1 MPGLVPGIH
10 VLLWIQPKTWMPGI
24 KPGMTECTREN
35 LALKFGYCVQISK
48 AVASVANKNTREDSR
63 VHQRTFALAAAV
75 IAVGLSTAHAQE
87 KVWKHGI
94 LEAKSDAG
102 FIAMVD
108 KGGFAAKRGLKVELL
123 QIKAGATLM
132 KALISGE
139 IDSVDMGAAESIVAG
154 VRGTGVKIVG
164 CTWPG
169 VPQVVLAKADIK
181 SLADLKG
188 KTVAISS
195 PGSLPDL
202 LFRGM
207 LDAANVPFSDVKL
220 ATQGA
225 DLDRYKSLVAGIT
238 DAAVVS
244 NEFEAVMPPNIKV
257 LAKGGSAVP
266 KFIRLCIATSSKVL
280 AGRRDDLVKFIAAEM
295 DAYKFAATHR
305 DETIKVAHELTNAKP
320 DDKRAEFISDQAI
333 RDKQI
338 DPTLA
343 IPADRIEWMQEL
355 FVKAGV
361 IPKAVPTASL
371 IDTSVR
377 DDAAKLAGK

>member
-1 MPGLVPGIH
+1 MFA
-10 VLLWIQPKTWMPGI
+10 QSK
-24 KPGMTECTREN
+24 
-35 LALKFGYCVQISK
+35 IS
-48 AVASVANKNTREDSR
+48 
-63 VHQRTFALAAAV
+63 LIAAALL
-75 IAVGLSTAHAQE
+75 ACGLSAASTQD

-108 KGGFAAKRGLKVELL
+108 KGGFGAKHGLKIEIL

-132 KALISGE
+132 KALIAGE

-169 VPQVVLAKADIK
+169 VPQVVLAKAEIK
-181 SLADLKG
+181 TLADLKG
-188 KTVAISS
+188 KNVAISS

-225 DLDRYKSLVAGIT
+225 DLDRYKSLIAGIT

-244 NEFEAVMPPNIKV
+244 NEFEAIMPPNIKV
-257 LAKGGSAVP
+257 LAKGSTAVP
-266 KFIRLCIATSSKVL
+266 KFIRLCLATSSKVL
-280 AGRRDDLVKFIAAEM
+280 AERRDDLVRFVAAEM
-295 DAYKFAATHR
+295 DAYKYAAAHR
-305 DETIKVAHELTNAKP
+305 DETIKLAHEMTHAKP
-320 DDKRAEFISDQAI
+320 DDTRAAFITDQAL
-333 RDKQI
+333 REKQI
-338 DPTLA
+338 DPALA
-343 IPADRIEWMQEL
+343 IPADRIDWMQEL

-361 IPKAVPTASL
+361 IPKTVPTASL

-377 DDAAKLAGK
+377 DDAAKLSGK

>member
-1 MPGLVPGIH
+1 MVMRLKISLAAIA
-10 VLLWIQPKTWMPGI
+10 LL
-24 KPGMTECTREN
+24 
-35 LALKFGYCVQISK
+35 A
-48 AVASVANKNTREDSR
+48 AVSVAP
-63 VHQRTFALAAAV
+63 
-75 IAVGLSTAHAQE
+75 AQD

-94 LEAKSDAG
+94 LEAKSDSG

-108 KGGFAAKRGLKVELL
+108 KGGFAAKHGLKVEIL
-123 QIKAGATLM
+123 QTKAGATLM
-132 KALISGE
+132 KALIAGE

-169 VPQVVLAKADIK
+169 VPQVVLAKAEIK
-181 SLADLKG
+181 TLADLKG
-188 KTVAISS
+188 KNVAISS

-207 LDAANVPFSDVKL
+207 LDAANIPFADVKL
-220 ATQGA
+220 VTQGA

-244 NEFEAVMPPNIKV
+244 NEFEAVMPPNIHV
-257 LAKGGSAVP
+257 LAKGSTAVP
-266 KFIRLCIATSSKVL
+266 KFIRLCIATNSKVL
-280 AGRRDDLVKFIAAEM
+280 AERRADLVQFVAAEM
-295 DAYKFAATHR
+295 DAYTYAAAHR
-305 DETIKVAHELTNAKP
+305 DETIKLAHEMTHAKP
-320 DDKRAEFISDQAI
+320 DDKRAEFITDQALK
-333 RDKQI
+333 DKQI

-343 IPADRIEWMQEL
+343 IPADRIDWMQQL

-361 IPKAVPTASL
+361 IPKTVPVGSL
-371 IDTSVR
+371 VDTSVR

>member
-1 MPGLVPGIH
+1 MHKRSLIVTAFGI
-10 VLLWIQPKTWMPGI
+10 
-24 KPGMTECTREN
+24 
-35 LALKFGYCVQISK
+35 ALSLS
-48 AVASVANKNTREDSR
+48 AAS
-63 VHQRTFALAAAV
+63 
-75 IAVGLSTAHAQE
+75 AQE

-154 VRGTGVKIVG
+154 IRGTGVKIVG

-181 SLADLKG
+181 TLADLKG

-207 LDAANVPFSDVKL
+207 LDAASVPFADVKL

-225 DLDRYKSLVAGIT
+225 DLDRYKSLLAGIT

-244 NEFEAVMPPNIKV
+244 NEFEAVMPSNIKV

-266 KFIRLCIATSSKVL
+266 KFIRLCVATSSKIL
-280 AGRRDDLVKFIAAEM
+280 AERRDDLVKFVAAEM
-295 DAYKFAATHR
+295 DAYKYAATHR
-305 DETIKVAHELTNAKP
+305 DETVKIAHEMTNAKP
-320 DDKRAEFISDQAI
+320 DDKRAEFIYDQAI
-333 RDKQI
+333 REKQI
-338 DPTLA
+338 DPTLG
-343 IPADRIEWMQEL
+343 IPADRIDWMQDL

-361 IPKAVPTASL
+361 VPKTVPTASL

-377 DDAAKLAGK
+377 DDAAKLVGK

>member
-1 MPGLVPGIH
+1 MFAQPKKTLIIAT
-10 VLLWIQPKTWMPGI
+10 VLLLSWFS
-24 KPGMTECTREN
+24 
-35 LALKFGYCVQISK
+35 A
-48 AVASVANKNTREDSR
+48 AN
-63 VHQRTFALAAAV
+63 
-75 IAVGLSTAHAQE
+75 AQD

-108 KGGFAAKRGLKVELL
+108 KGGFGAKHGLKIEIL

-132 KALISGE
+132 KALIAGE

-169 VPQVVLAKADIK
+169 VPQVVLAKSEIK
-181 SLADLKG
+181 SLADLKD
-188 KTVAISS
+188 KNVAISS

-207 LDAANVPFSDVKL
+207 LDAAGVPFADVKL

-225 DLDRYKSLVAGIT
+225 DLDRYKSLLAGIV

-244 NEFEAVMPPNIKV
+244 NEFEAIMPPNIKV
-257 LAKGGSAVP
+257 LAKGSTAVP
-266 KFIRLCIATSSKVL
+266 KFIRLCLATNSKVL
-280 AGRRDDLVKFIAAEM
+280 AERRDDLVKFVAAEM
-295 DAYKFAATHR
+295 NAYKFAATHR
-305 DETIKVAHELTNAKP
+305 DETVKLAHELTHAKP
-320 DDKRAEFISDQAI
+320 DDTRAAFITDQAL
-333 RDKQI
+333 RDQQI
-338 DPTLA
+338 DPALD
-343 IPADRIEWMQEL
+343 IPADRIDWMQEL

-361 IPKAVPTASL
+361 IPKTVPTASL
-371 IDTSVR
+371 IDTGVR

>member
-1 MPGLVPGIH
+1 MH
-10 VLLWIQPKTWMPGI
+10 K
-24 KPGMTECTREN
+24 KSF
-35 LALKFGYCVQISK
+35 KF
-48 AVASVANKNTREDSR
+48 
-63 VHQRTFALAAAV
+63 AAV
-75 IAVGLSTAHAQE
+75 LIVLSFSSANGQE

-108 KGGFAAKRGLKVELL
+108 KGGFAARRGLKIELL

-169 VPQVVLAKADIK
+169 VPQVVLAKAEIK
-181 SLADLKG
+181 TLADLKG

-207 LDAANVPFSDVKL
+207 LDAANIPFSDVKL

-244 NEFEAVMPPNIKV
+244 NEFEPVMPPTIKV

-266 KFIRLCIATSSKVL
+266 KFIRLCVATSSKVL
-280 AGRRDDLVKFIAAEM
+280 AERRDDLVGFVAAEM
-295 DAYKFAATHR
+295 DAYKYAASHR
-305 DETIKVAHELTNAKP
+305 DQTVKIAHEMTSAKP

-333 RDKQI
+333 REKQI

-343 IPADRIEWMQEL
+343 IPVDRIDWMQQL
-355 FVKAGV
+355 FVRAGV
-361 IPKAVPTASL
+361 IPKPVPTSTL
-371 IDTSVR
+371 IDASVR
-377 DDAAKLAGK
+377 DDAAKLAGQ

>member
-1 MPGLVPGIH
+1 LATQTARHGDAPQQRHVEGAFMFVPSK
-10 VLLWIQPKTWMPGI
+10 L
-24 KPGMTECTREN
+24 
-35 LALKFGYCVQISK
+35 LALI
-48 AVASVANKNTREDSR
+48 
-63 VHQRTFALAAAV
+63 AAV
-75 IAVGLSTAHAQE
+75 LFACGLSAASAQE

-108 KGGFAAKRGLKVELL
+108 KGGFGAKHGLKIEIL

-132 KALISGE
+132 KALIAGE

-169 VPQVVLAKADIK
+169 VPQVVLAKAEIK
-181 SLADLKG
+181 TLADLKG
-188 KTVAISS
+188 KNVAISS

-225 DLDRYKSLVAGIT
+225 DLDRYKSLIAGIT

-257 LAKGGSAVP
+257 LAKGSTAVP
-266 KFIRLCIATSSKVL
+266 KFIRLCLATSSKVL
-280 AGRRDDLVKFIAAEM
+280 AERRDDLVRFVAAEM
-295 DAYKFAATHR
+295 DAYKYAAEHR
-305 DETIKVAHELTNAKP
+305 DETVKLAQELTHAKP
-320 DDKRAEFISDQAI
+320 DDTRAAFITDQAL
-333 RDKQI
+333 REKQI

-343 IPADRIEWMQEL
+343 IPTDRIDWMQNL

-361 IPKAVPTASL
+361 IQKTVPTTLL
-371 IDTSVR
+371 INTSVR
-377 DDAAKLAGK
+377 DDAAKLLAK

>member
-1 MPGLVPGIH
+1 MLAQSKTMLV
-10 VLLWIQPKTWMPGI
+10 
-24 KPGMTECTREN
+24 
-35 LALKFGYCVQISK
+35 
-48 AVASVANKNTREDSR
+48 
-63 VHQRTFALAAAV
+63 AAALLSC
-75 IAVGLSTAHAQE
+75 GLSATNAQE

-108 KGGFAAKRGLKVELL
+108 KGGFANKRGLKIELL

-132 KALISGE
+132 KALIAGE
-139 IDSVDMGAAESIVAG
+139 IDSVDMGAAEAIVAG
-154 VRGTGVKIVG
+154 ARGTGVKIVG

-169 VPQVVLAKADIK
+169 VPQVVLAKAEVNT
-181 SLADLKG
+181 LADLKG

-202 LFRGM
+202 LFRAM
-207 LDAANVPFSDVKL
+207 LDTANVPFAEVKL

-244 NEFEAVMPPNIKV
+244 NEFEAVMPSNIKV
-257 LAKGGSAVP
+257 LAKGGTAVP
-266 KFIRLCIATSSKVL
+266 KFIRLCVATSNKVL
-280 AGRRDDLVKFIAAEM
+280 AERRPDLVNFLAAEM
-295 DAYKFAATHR
+295 DAYAYAASHR
-305 DETIKVAHELTNAKP
+305 DETVKLARDLTHAKP
-320 DDKRAEFISDQAI
+320 DDSRAAFITDQAI

-377 DDAAKLAGK
+377 DDAAKIAGN

>member
-1 MPGLVPGIH
+1 MLLAFGI
-10 VLLWIQPKTWMPGI
+10 
-24 KPGMTECTREN
+24 
-35 LALKFGYCVQISK
+35 ALSLS
-48 AVASVANKNTREDSR
+48 AAS
-63 VHQRTFALAAAV
+63 
-75 IAVGLSTAHAQE
+75 AQE

-154 VRGTGVKIVG
+154 IRGTGVKIVG

-169 VPQVVLAKADIK
+169 VPQVVLAKSEIK
-181 SLADLKG
+181 TLADLKG

-207 LDAANVPFSDVKL
+207 LDAASVPFADVKL

-225 DLDRYKSLVAGIT
+225 DLDRYKSLLAGIT

-244 NEFEAVMPPNIKV
+244 NEFEAVMPSNIKV

-266 KFIRLCIATSSKVL
+266 KFIRLCVATSSKVL
-280 AGRRDDLVKFIAAEM
+280 SERRDDLVRFVAAEM
-295 DAYKFAATHR
+295 EAYKYAASHR
-305 DETIKVAHELTNAKP
+305 DETVKIAHEMTNAKP
-320 DDKRAEFISDQAI
+320 DDARAEFIYDQAI
-333 RDKQI
+333 REKQI
-338 DPTLA
+338 DPTLG
-343 IPADRIEWMQEL
+343 IPADRIDWMQDL

-361 IPKAVPTASL
+361 VPKTVPTASL

-377 DDAAKLAGK
+377 DDAAKLVGK

>member
-1 MPGLVPGIH
+1 MLTP
-10 VLLWIQPKTWMPGI
+10 
-24 KPGMTECTREN
+24 
-35 LALKFGYCVQISK
+35 LKS
-48 AVASVANKNTREDSR
+48 
-63 VHQRTFALAAAV
+63 FALGFAL
-75 IAVGLSTAHAQE
+75 LSSFPTANAQE

-123 QIKAGATLM
+123 QVKAGATLM

-169 VPQVVLAKADIK
+169 VPQVVLAKAEIS

-207 LDAANVPFSDVKL
+207 LDSANVPFAEVKL
-220 ATQGA
+220 AMQGA

-257 LAKGGSAVP
+257 LASGSTAVP
-266 KFIRLCIATSSKVL
+266 KFIRLCVATSSKVL
-280 AGRRDDLVKFIAAEM
+280 SARRDDLVKFVAAEM
-295 DAYKFAATHR
+295 DAYKYAATHR
-305 DETIKVAHELTNAKP
+305 DETVKLAREMTNAKP
-320 DDKRAEFISDQAI
+320 EDKRAEFITDEAI
-333 RDKQI
+333 NKQQI

-343 IPADRIEWMQEL
+343 VPVDRLEWMQQL

-361 IPKAVPTASL
+361 IPKTVPAAML
-371 IDTSVR
+371 VDTSVH
-377 DDAAKLAGK
+377 DDAVKLVGK

>member
-244 NEFEAVMPPNIKV
+244 NEFEAVMPPDIKV

-280 AGRRDDLVKFIAAEM
+280 AGRRDDLVKFVAAEM

>member
-1 MPGLVPGIH
+1 MFSLKLAPLAIVLSCGI
-10 VLLWIQPKTWMPGI
+10 
-24 KPGMTECTREN
+24 C
-35 LALKFGYCVQISK
+35 
-48 AVASVANKNTREDSR
+48 
-63 VHQRTFALAAAV
+63 
-75 IAVGLSTAHAQE
+75 TAHAQD

-108 KGGFAAKRGLKVELL
+108 KGGFAAKRGLKVEIL
-123 QIKAGATLM
+123 QIKAGAMLM
-132 KALISGE
+132 KALVSGE

-169 VPQVVLAKADIK
+169 VPQVVLAKAEINT
-181 SLADLKG
+181 LADLKG

-207 LDAANVPFSDVKL
+207 LDAANVPFADVKL

-244 NEFEAVMPPNIKV
+244 NEFEAVMPPNVKV

-266 KFIRLCIATSSKVL
+266 KFIRLCVATSSKVL
-280 AGRRDDLVKFIAAEM
+280 AERRDDLVKFIAAEM
-295 DAYKFAATHR
+295 DAYKYAAAHR
-305 DETIKVAHELTNAKP
+305 DETVKVAHELTNAKP
-320 DDKRAEFISDQAI
+320 DDKRADFIVDQAI
-333 RDKQI
+333 REKQI

-343 IPADRIEWMQEL
+343 IPVDRIDWMQQL

-361 IPKAVPTASL
+361 IPKSVASSTL
-371 IDTSVR
+371 IDASVR
-377 DDAAKLAGK
+377 DDAAKLAAQ

>member
-1 MPGLVPGIH
+1 L
-10 VLLWIQPKTWMPGI
+10 T
-24 KPGMTECTREN
+24 
-35 LALKFGYCVQISK
+35 LA
-48 AVASVANKNTREDSR
+48 
-63 VHQRTFALAAAV
+63 FALLCSLNAAQ
-75 IAVGLSTAHAQE
+75 AQE

-154 VRGTGVKIVG
+154 IRGTGVKIVG

-169 VPQVVLAKADIK
+169 VPQVVLAKAEIK
-181 SLADLKG
+181 TLADLKG

-207 LDAANVPFSDVKL
+207 LDAASVPFADVKL

-225 DLDRYKSLVAGIT
+225 DLDRYKSLLAGIT

-244 NEFEAVMPPNIKV
+244 NEFEAVMPSNIRV

-266 KFIRLCIATSSKVL
+266 KFIRLCVATSSKVL
-280 AGRRDDLVKFIAAEM
+280 AERRDDLIKFVAAEM
-295 DAYKFAATHR
+295 DAYKYAATHR
-305 DETIKVAHELTNAKP
+305 DETVKIAHEMTNAKS
-320 DDKRAEFISDQAI
+320 DDTRAQFIYDQAI
-333 RDKQI
+333 REKQI
-338 DPTLA
+338 DPSLA
-343 IPADRIEWMQEL
+343 IPIDRIDWMQEL

-361 IPKAVPTASL
+361 VPKTVPTASL

-377 DDAAKLAGK
+377 DDAAKLAAR

>member
-1 MPGLVPGIH
+1 MFA
-10 VLLWIQPKTWMPGI
+10 
-24 KPGMTECTREN
+24 TRN
-35 LALKFGYCVQISK
+35 LAI
-48 AVASVANKNTREDSR
+48 ATA
-63 VHQRTFALAAAV
+63 ALA
-75 IAVGLSTAHAQE
+75 IGLSGASAQD

-94 LEAKSDAG
+94 LEAKSDSG

-108 KGGFAAKRGLKVELL
+108 KGGFGAKHGLKIEIL

-132 KALISGE
+132 KALVSGE
-139 IDSVDMGAAESIVAG
+139 IDSVDMGAAESIVAA

-169 VPQVVLAKADIK
+169 MPQVVLAKAEIK
-181 SLADLKG
+181 TPADLKG

-202 LFRGM
+202 VFRGM
-207 LDAANVPFSDVKL
+207 LDAEHIPFSDVKF

-225 DLDRYKSLVAGIT
+225 DLDRYKSLLAGIT

-244 NEFEAVMPPNIKV
+244 NEFVAVMPPTIKV
-257 LAKGGSAVP
+257 LMTASGSVP
-266 KFIRLCIATSSKVL
+266 KFLRLCVATNSKVL
-280 AGRRDDLVKFIAAEM
+280 AERRDDLVKFVAAEM
-295 DAYKFAATHR
+295 DAYKYAASHR
-305 DETIKVAHELTNAKP
+305 EDTIKLTHEMTHAKP
-320 DDKRAEFISDQAI
+320 DDKRAEFIVDQAL
-333 RDKQI
+333 KNNQI

-343 IPADRIEWMQEL
+343 IPLERLEWMQEL

-371 IDTSVR
+371 VDASVHA
-377 DDAAKLAGK
+377 DALKQAGK

>member
-1 MPGLVPGIH
+1 MFAPL
-10 VLLWIQPKTWMPGI
+10 KTSA
-24 KPGMTECTREN
+24 
-35 LALKFGYCVQISK
+35 LAL
-48 AVASVANKNTREDSR
+48 
-63 VHQRTFALAAAV
+63 ALLC
-75 IAVGLSTAHAQE
+75 GLSAAHAQD
-87 KVWKHGI
+87 KIWKHGI

-108 KGGFAAKRGLKVELL
+108 KGGFAAKRGLKIELL

-132 KALISGE
+132 KALIAGE
-139 IDSVDMGAAESIVAG
+139 IDSVDMGAAEAIVAG
-154 VRGTGVKIVG
+154 ARGTGVKIVG

-169 VPQVVLAKADIK
+169 VPQVVLAKAEIK

-188 KTVAISS
+188 RTVAISS

-207 LDAANVPFSDVKL
+207 LDNANVPFADVKL

-225 DLDRYKSLVAGIT
+225 DLDRYRSLVAGIT

-244 NEFEAVMPPNIKV
+244 NEFEAVMPATIKV
-257 LAKGGSAVP
+257 LAKGSTAVP
-266 KFIRLCIATSSKVL
+266 KFIRLCIAVSSKVL
-280 AGRRDDLVKFIAAEM
+280 AERRADLVNFLAAEM
-295 DAYKFAATHR
+295 DAYNYAATHR
-305 DETIKVAHELTNAKP
+305 DETVKLAKEITHAKP
-320 DDKRAEFISDQAI
+320 DDNRAAFITDQAI

-343 IPADRIEWMQEL
+343 IPADRVEWMQNL

-361 IPKAVPTASL
+361 IPKAVPTATL
-371 IDTSVR
+371 IDAGAR
-377 DDAAKLAGK
+377 DEAAKVAGK

>member
-1 MPGLVPGIH
+1 MNVRL
-10 VLLWIQPKTWMPGI
+10 
-24 KPGMTECTREN
+24 R
-35 LALKFGYCVQISK
+35 
-48 AVASVANKNTREDSR
+48 
-63 VHQRTFALAAAV
+63 V
-75 IAVGLSTAHAQE
+75 IAVAAMLLATLATLSTAHAQD

-102 FIAMVD
+102 FIGMVAN
-108 KGGFAAKRGLKVELL
+108 GGFGAKRGLKVEIL

-132 KALISGE
+132 KALVAGE

-169 VPQVVLAKADIK
+169 VPQVVLAKAEIN

-188 KTVAISS
+188 RNVAISS

-207 LDAANVPFSDVKL
+207 LDAANVPFADVKL

-225 DLDRYKSLVAGIT
+225 DLDRYKSLLAGIV

-244 NEFEAVMPPNIKV
+244 NEFEPVMPPNIKV
-257 LAKGGSAVP
+257 LAKGGTAVP
-266 KFIRLCIATSSKVL
+266 KFLRLCLATNSKVL
-280 AGRRDDLVKFIAAEM
+280 SERRDDLVKFVAAEM
-295 DAYKFAATHR
+295 DAYKFAAANR
-305 DETIKVAHELTNAKP
+305 EATIKLAHELTQAKP
-320 DDKRAEFISDQAI
+320 DDKRADFITDQAI
-333 RDKQI
+333 REKQM
-338 DPTLA
+338 DPALP
-343 IPADRIEWMQEL
+343 IPVDRIDWMQDL

-361 IPKAVPTASL
+361 IPKKVPVEMLVDAS
-371 IDTSVR
+371 VQA
-377 DDAAKLAGK
+377 DAAKLSGK

>member
-1 MPGLVPGIH
+1 MFA
-10 VLLWIQPKTWMPGI
+10 KS
-24 KPGMTECTREN
+24 K
-35 LALKFGYCVQISK
+35 IS
-48 AVASVANKNTREDSR
+48 
-63 VHQRTFALAAAV
+63 LIAAALL
-75 IAVGLSTAHAQE
+75 ACGLSAASAQE

-108 KGGFAAKRGLKVELL
+108 KGGFGAKHGLKIEIL

-132 KALISGE
+132 KALIAGE

-169 VPQVVLAKADIK
+169 VPQVVLAKAEIK
-181 SLADLKG
+181 TLADLKG
-188 KTVAISS
+188 KNVAISS

-225 DLDRYKSLVAGIT
+225 DLDRYKSLIAGIT

-244 NEFEAVMPPNIKV
+244 NEFEAIMPPNIKV
-257 LAKGGSAVP
+257 LAKGSTAVP
-266 KFIRLCIATSSKVL
+266 KFIRLCLATSSKVL
-280 AGRRDDLVKFIAAEM
+280 TERRDDLVRFVAAEM
-295 DAYKFAATHR
+295 DAYKYAAAHR
-305 DETIKVAHELTNAKP
+305 DETVKLAHELTHAKP
-320 DDKRAEFISDQAI
+320 DDTRAAFITDQAL
-333 RDKQI
+333 RERQI
-338 DPTLA
+338 DPVLA
-343 IPADRIEWMQEL
+343 IPADRIDWMQEL

-361 IPKAVPTASL
+361 IPKTVPTASL

-377 DDAAKLAGK
+377 DDAAKLSGK

>member
-1 MPGLVPGIH
+1 MDMRLKISLAALT
-10 VLLWIQPKTWMPGI
+10 LLATVS
-24 KPGMTECTREN
+24 
-35 LALKFGYCVQISK
+35 A
-48 AVASVANKNTREDSR
+48 
-63 VHQRTFALAAAV
+63 ALA
-75 IAVGLSTAHAQE
+75 QD

-94 LEAKSDAG
+94 LEAKSDSG

-108 KGGFAAKRGLKVELL
+108 KGGFAAKRGLKVEIL

-132 KALISGE
+132 KALIAGE
-139 IDSVDMGAAESIVAG
+139 IDSVDMGAAEAIVAG

-169 VPQVVLAKADIK
+169 VPQVVLAKAEIK
-181 SLADLKG
+181 TLAALKG
-188 KTVAISS
+188 KNVAISS

-207 LDAANVPFSDVKL
+207 LDAANIPFADVKL

-244 NEFEAVMPPNIKV
+244 NEFEAVMPANIHV
-257 LAKGGSAVP
+257 LAKGSTAVP
-266 KFIRLCIATSSKVL
+266 KFLRLCLATNSKVL
-280 AGRRDDLVKFIAAEM
+280 AGRRADLVQFVAAEM
-295 DAYKFAATHR
+295 DAYTYAAAHR
-305 DETIKVAHELTNAKP
+305 DETIKLAHEMTHAKP
-320 DDKRAEFISDQAI
+320 DDKRAEFITDQALK
-333 RDKQI
+333 DKQI
-338 DPTLA
+338 DPALA
-343 IPADRIEWMQEL
+343 IPTDRIDWMQQL

-361 IPKAVPTASL
+361 VPKTVPVGSL
-371 IDTSVR
+371 VDTSVR